1 MTDRPDDGGS
11 AALPSGAEL
20 WARLD
25 TAKKR
30 RVSEIQAVTR
40 LPSRNPVPAATHG
53 VYGWYRDDEEQA
65 VYVGCTTDGYLR
77 KRLSDHFSKG
87 RDLTGS
93 ALRRNVLAAL
103 GGPPT
108 TVTAKKKHRK
118 KHRVTEDEAALVN
131 GWLSACR
138 LAWITAS
145 SGTAA
150 HAMETAMLQHRKPRL
165 NRK

>member
-1 MTDRPDDGGS
+1 MTDRPNDAGS
-11 AALPSGAEL
+11 GASGAEL
-20 WARLD
+20 WERLD
-25 TAKKR
+25 TATKR

-40 LPSRNPVPAATHG
+40 SPSRTPVPDRTHG
-53 VYGWYRDDEEQA
+53 VYGWYRDDEEQS

-108 TVTAKKKHRK
+108 TVTYKK

-138 LAWITAS
+138 VA
-145 SGTAA
+145 
-150 HAMETAMLQHRKPRL
+150 
-165 NRK
+165 